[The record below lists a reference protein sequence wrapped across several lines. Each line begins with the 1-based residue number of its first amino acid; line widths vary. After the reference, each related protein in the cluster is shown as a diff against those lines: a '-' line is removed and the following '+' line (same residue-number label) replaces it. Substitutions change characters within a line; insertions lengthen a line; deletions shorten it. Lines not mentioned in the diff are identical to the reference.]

1 MGEPLLAVREPAAD
15 AVTVTEATVLTR
27 AVVDPAGE
35 VFAGHYPGFP
45 ILPGVLLVDA
55 VGRAAARWARA
66 HRHELDRPLRLAE
79 VRSARF
85 LAPVFPGDEL
95 TTDCAVSRLDGGAL
109 EVRGV
114 CSTGRGRAARITVR
128 CVPAEPVGPA

>member
-1 MGEPLLAVREPAAD
+1 VPPLAVREPAGD
-15 AVTVTEATVLTR
+15 GVTVTDAAVVTR

-55 VGRAAARWARA
+55 VGRAAARWGEA
-66 HRHELDRPLRLAE
+66 HRLGRLRLAE

-95 TTDCAVSRLDGGAL
+95 TTDCTVARVDPGLV

-114 CSTGRGRAARITVR
+114 CSTARGRAARITVR
-128 CVPAEPVGPA
+128 CAVPEPA

>member
-1 MGEPLLAVREPAAD
+1 VGKPLLAVREPAAA
-15 AVTVTEATVLTR
+15 AVTVTDAAVVTR
-27 AVVDPAGE
+27 ATVDPAGE

-55 VGRAAARWARA
+55 VGRAAACWAEA
-66 HRHELDRPLRLAE
+66 HRLGRLRLAE

-95 TTDCAVSRLDGGAL
+95 TTECTVSRLDGGGI

-114 CSTGRGRAARITVR
+114 CSTARGRAARVTVR
-128 CVPAEPVGPA
+128 CAAPEPA

>member
-1 MGEPLLAVREPAAD
+1 VGKPLLAVREPAAA
-15 AVTVTEATVLTR
+15 AVTVTDAAVVTR
-27 AVVDPAGE
+27 ATVDPAGE

-55 VGRAAARWARA
+55 VGRAAARWAA
-66 HRHELDRPLRLAE
+66 EHRHELDRPLRLAE

-95 TTDCAVSRLDGGAL
+95 TTDCTVSRVGGGGI

-114 CSTGRGRAARITVR
+114 CSTGRGKAARITVR
-128 CVPAEPVGPA
+128 CRPADPA